1 MTAPPDGKMR
11 RDRNQGVPMSHTD
24 IAPQDSH
31 QEKLWFG
38 HPHLLK
44 LLFSTEMWERFG
56 YYGMRA
62 VLVLYLVQ
70 HFVFSDNVANG
81 LYGAFCSLVYLT
93 PLLGGIIADQ
103 FIGPK
108 KAVKAGA
115 ILMSIGYLMLA
126 FTGGEQAK
134 PFVTIDNHR
143 YEVELVTHGTE
154 ITQFL
159 VQNGAHYKITGNED
173 KSISIEGAKGAVPA
187 KVADGHFKFD
197 GERNSFNVLLLFVSL
212 ALVII
217 GNGYF
222 KPNITNILGTLY
234 ERTDRKRDAAYT
246 IFYMGINLGS
256 IISQF
261 LVPLF
266 AIWFGYRWG
275 FVLASIGMCFAWA
288 RFQFAGKQLEP
299 YGNPPVGAKNMN
311 LLFYAGTLCAI
322 PVIWFLLQNTMLIAS
337 VANEVAGKG
346 IIAFLMA
353 QPILGQVLFVAFLAA
368 IVGLPVWATFAL
380 KREERNRMIVA
391 SVLTCFSVVFFTLFE
406 QAGSS
411 LTLYADRNT
420 NLVIIEP
427 FRVLSQD
434 IHFWKVTIPAFWG
447 YTMPAGQVQIFNP
460 LFIVLFAPLF
470 TLTWN
475 ILNRFNAEPNV
486 PVKFGFGLIL
496 AGLGFLVLVFGS
508 RFHGADFRVPLF
520 WLIFAYYLHS
530 MGELCLSP
538 VGLSAVSKLSIPK
551 LVGMMFGVWL
561 MASSVAQYVAGI
573 IAQAAST
580 ETVGGQVLNA
590 QVSLETYMG
599 VFQTIGIAGIIA
611 GLFAIVVSP
620 FLKKGMHGIH

>member
-1 MTAPPDGKMR
+1 MSTETATPAG
-11 RDRNQGVPMSHTD
+11 
-24 IAPQDSH
+24 H
-31 QEKLWFG
+31 QKLWHG

-81 LYGAFCSLVYLT
+81 LYGAFASLVYLT
-93 PLLGGIIADQ
+93 PLIGGFIADQ

-108 KAVKAGA
+108 RAVKTGA
-115 ILMSIGYLMLA
+115 ILMSIGYMMLA
-126 FTGGEQAK
+126 FTGGDAAK
-134 PFVTIDNHR
+134 PYVLIGEQGHQTR
-143 YEVELVTHGTE
+143 YEVTIKGRGEEAVQYLVK
-154 ITQFL
+154 
-159 VQNGAHYKITGNED
+159 NGAEYKIIGNSD
-173 KSISIEGAKGAVPA
+173 ASISIVGASGDLPA
-187 KVADGHFKFD
+187 KVADGQYKFD
-197 GERNSFNVLLLFVSL
+197 GQRNELNVILLFASL

-261 LVPLF
+261 FVPLF

-275 FVLASIGMCFAWA
+275 FVLAGIGMCFAWA
-288 RFQFAGKQLEP
+288 RFQFAGPQLEP
-299 YGNPPVGAKNMN
+299 YGNPPANAKNINVM
-311 LLFYAGTLCAI
+311 FYLGTLCAV
-322 PVIWFLLQNTMLIAS
+322 PVVWFLLHNTMTTAAIAHQ
-337 VANEVAGKG
+337 VAAKG
-346 IIAFLMA
+346 AFAFLMS
-353 QPILGQVLFVAFLAA
+353 QPVLGQVMFVAFLAA
-368 IVGLPVWATFAL
+368 IIGLPVWAFFSL
-380 KREERNRMIVA
+380 QREDRNRMIVA
-391 SVLTCFSVVFFTLFE
+391 CVLTCFSVVFFTLFE

-420 NLVIIEP
+420 DLVIMAP
-427 FRVLSQD
+427 MQVLAHD
-434 IHFWKVTIPAFWG
+434 IHLWKWTIPAVWG
-447 YTMPAGQVQIFNP
+447 YVMPAGQVQIFNP
-460 LFIVLFAPLF
+460 LFIVAFAPLF

-475 ILNRFNAEPNV
+475 FLNKRNLEPNV
-486 PVKFGFGLIL
+486 PVKFAFGLIL
-496 AGLGFLVLVFGS
+496 VGLGFLALVFGS
-508 RFHGADFRVPLF
+508 KFHGVDFKVPLF
-520 WLIFAYYLHS
+520 WLVFAYYLHS

-561 MASSVAQYVAGI
+561 MASAVAQYVGGI
-573 IAQAAST
+573 VAQFAST
-580 ETVGGQVLNA
+580 ETVGGKVLNA

-599 VFQTIGIAGIIA
+599 IFQTIGVAGIIA
-611 GLFAIVVSP
+611 GVVALVLSP
-620 FLKKGMHGIH
+620 ILKRGMHGIR

>member
-1 MTAPPDGKMR
+1 MSNTQAGMTVDQQP
-11 RDRNQGVPMSHTD
+11 
-24 IAPQDSH
+24 
-31 QEKLWFG
+31 KLWHG

-81 LYGAFCSLVYLT
+81 LYGAFTSLVYLT
-93 PLLGGIIADQ
+93 PLIGGFIADQ

-108 KAVKAGA
+108 RAVKTGA
-115 ILMSIGYLMLA
+115 ILMSAGYLMLA
-126 FTGGEQAK
+126 FTGGSPAK
-134 PFVTIDNHR
+134 PFVTIEGHR
-143 YEVELVTHGTE
+143 YEVTMEGRGDDT
-154 ITQFL
+154 TQYL
-159 VQNGAHYKITGNED
+159 MQNGAKYKIVGNDDRSITIVGATG
-173 KSISIEGAKGAVPA
+173 SVPA
-187 KVADGHFKFD
+187 KVADGHYKFD
-197 GERNSFNVLLLFVSL
+197 GERNQINVLLLFVSL

-256 IISQF
+256 IISQT

-275 FVLASIGMCFAWA
+275 FVLAGIGMCFAWA
-288 RFQFAGKQLEP
+288 RFQFAGPQLEP
-299 YGNPPVGAKNMN
+299 YGNPPDGAKNIN

-322 PVIWFLLQNTMLIAS
+322 PVVWFLLQNTVMIAGAAQE
-337 VANEVAGKG
+337 VANKG
-346 IIAFLMA
+346 VIPFLMS
-353 QPILGQVLFVAFLAA
+353 QPVLGQVLFVAFFAA
-368 IVGLPVWATFAL
+368 IIGLPIWAAFTL
-380 KREERNRMIVA
+380 KPEERDRMIVA
-391 SVLTCFSVVFFTLFE
+391 CALTCFSVVFFTLFE

-420 NLVIIEP
+420 DLVILAP
-427 FRVLSQD
+427 FRVFDHD
-434 IHFWKVTIPAFWG
+434 IHFWTLTIPAIWG

-460 LFIVLFAPLF
+460 LFIVAFAPLF

-475 ILNRFNAEPNV
+475 WLNKHNLEPNV
-486 PVKFGFGLIL
+486 PVKFAFGLIL
-496 AGLGFLVLVFGS
+496 VGLGFLALVFGS
-508 RFHGADFRVPLF
+508 KFHGVDFKVPLF
-520 WLIFAYYLHS
+520 WLVFAYYLHS

-573 IAQAAST
+573 IAQLAST
-580 ETVGGQVLNA
+580 ETVGGKVLNA
-590 QVSLETYMG
+590 EVSLHTYMG
-599 VFQTIGIAGIIA
+599 VFQAIGVAGIIA
-611 GLFAIVVSP
+611 GVVAIALSP
-620 FLKKGMHGIH
+620 LLKRGMHGIK

>member
-1 MTAPPDGKMR
+1 
-11 RDRNQGVPMSHTD
+11 MSQSD
-24 IAPQDSH
+24 IVNPAAPQKQWH
-31 QEKLWFG
+31 G

-81 LYGAFCSLVYLT
+81 LYGAFASLVYLT
-93 PLLGGIIADQ
+93 PLIGGFIADQ

-108 KAVKAGA
+108 RAVKTGA
-115 ILMSIGYLMLA
+115 ILMSIGYMMLA
-126 FTGGEQAK
+126 FTGGEAAK
-134 PFVTIDNHR
+134 PYVIVDNHR
-143 YEVELVTHGTE
+143 YDVQIQGRGEEAVQYLVH
-154 ITQFL
+154 
-159 VQNGAHYKITGNED
+159 NGAQYKIVGNED
-173 KSISIEGAKGAVPA
+173 KSITIVGAKDTVPA
-187 KVADGHFKFD
+187 SAADGHYKFD
-197 GERNSFNVLLLFVSL
+197 GERNPLNVMLLFVSL

-261 LVPLF
+261 FVPLF

-275 FVLASIGMCFAWA
+275 FVLAGVGMCFAWA
-288 RFQFAGKQLEP
+288 RFQFAGPQLEP
-299 YGNPPVGAKNMN
+299 YGNPPSGAKNIN
-311 LLFYAGTLCAI
+311 FLFYVGTLCAV
-322 PVIWFLLQNTMLIAS
+322 PVVWFLLNNSMITASIAHE
-337 VANEVAGKG
+337 AAATG
-346 IIAFLMA
+346 IVAFLMS
-353 QPILGQVLFVAFLAA
+353 QSILGQLLFAAFFAA
-368 IVGLPVWATFAL
+368 IIGLPIWAIFSL
-380 KREERNRMIVA
+380 KREDRDRMAVA
-391 SVLTCFSVVFFTLFE
+391 CVLTCFSVVFFTLFE

-420 NLVIIEP
+420 DLVILAP
-427 FRVLSQD
+427 FRVFEHDMQL
-434 IHFWKVTIPAFWG
+434 WRWTVPAIWG

-475 ILNRFNAEPNV
+475 FLNKFNLEPNV
-486 PVKFGFGLIL
+486 PVKFAIGLIL
-496 AGLGFLVLVFGS
+496 VGLGFLVLVFGAK
-508 RFHGADFRVPLF
+508 FHGADFRVPLF
-520 WLIFAYYLHS
+520 WLALAYFLHS
-530 MGELCLSP
+530 LGELCLSP

-561 MASSVAQYVAGI
+561 MASAVAQYVGGI
-573 IAQAAST
+573 VAQLAST
-580 ETVGGQVLNA
+580 ETVGGKALNA
-590 QVSLETYMG
+590 QVSLDTYMG

-611 GLFAIVVSP
+611 GVVAIVLSP
-620 FLKKGMHGIH
+620 ILKKGMHGIR

>member
-1 MTAPPDGKMR
+1 MNTTETATPAAA
-11 RDRNQGVPMSHTD
+11 Q
-24 IAPQDSH
+24 
-31 QEKLWFG
+31 KLWHG

-81 LYGAFCSLVYLT
+81 LYGAFASLVYLT
-93 PLLGGIIADQ
+93 PLIGGFIADQ

-108 KAVKAGA
+108 RAVKTGA
-115 ILMSIGYLMLA
+115 ILMSIGYMMLA
-126 FTGGEQAK
+126 FTGGDAAK

-143 YEVELVTHGTE
+143 YEVQIKGRGEDAV
-154 ITQFL
+154 QYL
-159 VQNGAHYKITGNED
+159 VQNGAEHKIIGNSD
-173 KSISIEGAKGAVPA
+173 KSISVVGATGDLPD
-187 KVADGHFKFD
+187 KVADGHYKFD
-197 GERNSFNVLLLFVSL
+197 GERNPLNVLLLFVSL
-212 ALVII
+212 ALVIV

-256 IISQF
+256 IISQG

-275 FVLASIGMCFAWA
+275 FVLAGLGMCFAWA
-288 RFQFAGKQLEP
+288 RFQFAGPQLEP
-299 YGNPPVGAKNMN
+299 YGNPPANAKNIN
-311 LLFYAGTLCAI
+311 FLFYVGTACAV
-322 PVIWFLLQNTMLIAS
+322 PVVWFLLQNTMTTASIAHQ
-337 VANEVAGKG
+337 VAAKG
-346 IIAFLMA
+346 VISFLMA
-353 QPILGQVLFVAFLAA
+353 QPILGQVMFVAFFAA
-368 IVGLPVWATFAL
+368 IIGLPVWAFFTL
-380 KREERNRMIVA
+380 HREERNRMIVA
-391 SVLTCFSVVFFTLFE
+391 CVLTCFSVVFFTLFE

-420 NLVIIEP
+420 DLVIFAP
-427 FRVLSQD
+427 FRVFDHDL
-434 IHFWKVTIPAFWG
+434 HFWKLTIPAIWG
-447 YTMPAGQVQIFNP
+447 YVMPAGQVQIFNP
-460 LFIVLFAPLF
+460 LFIVGFAPLF

-475 ILNRFNAEPNV
+475 WLNKHNLEPNV
-486 PVKFGFGLIL
+486 PVKFAFGLL
-496 AGLGFLVLVFGS
+496 LVGLGFLALVFGS
-508 RFHGADFRVPLF
+508 KFHGADFRVPLF
-520 WLIFAYYLHS
+520 WLVFAYYLHS

-561 MASSVAQYVAGI
+561 MASAAAQYVGGMVAQY
-573 IAQAAST
+573 AST
-580 ETVGGQVLNA
+580 ETVGGKVLNA

-599 VFQTIGIAGIIA
+599 MFQTIGIAGIIA
-611 GLFAIVVSP
+611 GVVALALSP
-620 FLKKGMHGIH
+620 ILKRGMPGIR